1 MRMKN
6 VGMAEW
12 LAAVGSGMC
21 SSALNLAGR
30 NSCFISTIQEPLG
43 STKAL
48 PRKCAPKRSLFL
60 HSAWDDPNN
69 LAFCGAQLIKQHHSS
84 LVLLC

>member
-1 MRMKN
+1 MKN

-12 LAAVGSGMC
+12 LAAVGSGIC
-21 SSALNLAGR
+21 SSALNLAGM

-48 PRKCAPKRSLFL
+48 PRKCAPKRSYF
-60 HSAWDDPNN
+60 
-69 LAFCGAQLIKQHHSS
+69 FAQHGMIPIT
-84 LVLLC
+84 